1 MQWFILFG
9 LRASWTSSI
18 IVIHRRKWAAR
29 GGAGAGGSP
38 RSTLS
43 RSPTLS
49 PPARESRDA
58 RCLRLTHSV
67 AIRVCVP
74 LCPLRDPRSKLV
86 WTACSVAAASALLR
100 ILFRVRVQRAA
111 GASGQQHAPAAAQLI
126 GTSAYERTVSAIDH
140 CMHALDFTL
149 CLFRVARE
157 SAPDRSHVRIS
168 DITADSCQTSM
179 ISLRNNDLCQVSSRW
194 CSGRVDKQCRFTAKM
209 GNESRCFSRPWKC
222 VLCYKLT
229 RLSLVM
235 RWNRFRNGNIE

>member
-1 MQWFILFG
+1 M
-9 LRASWTSSI
+9 
-18 IVIHRRKWAAR
+18 
-29 GGAGAGGSP
+29 
-38 RSTLS
+38 
-43 RSPTLS
+43 
-49 PPARESRDA
+49 
-58 RCLRLTHSV
+58 
-67 AIRVCVP
+67 
-74 LCPLRDPRSKLV
+74 
-86 WTACSVAAASALLR
+86 
-100 ILFRVRVQRAA
+100 QRAA

-235 RWNRFRNGNIE
+235 R